1 MKNILTK
8 SMIALS
14 FVAILISCKK
24 KEITPADVPTYA
36 APVITFANGT
46 TSHQFT
52 LTESSYKISGN
63 TTSENKLK
71 EVSFSVISN
80 KGEKALGSAITTF
93 SNTSSYDFQ
102 TVVDS
107 ASLATAGVVLDSVD
121 QVNGII
127 IKVIVTDLKALVT
140 TGNFTLTF
148 TPEPSQPSGGDINTY
163 TATLLGDQGNS
174 NVGSYYATSTNSVY
188 IYANAA
194 SNSSMIDMVY
204 YYGSNNLATLA
215 APNDPTINGGSGN
228 LSLGT
233 ILNPQNTTIFRTTK
247 LTASDFDAITNDAT
261 FSSFTGADLTKVPT
275 LNVGDVIAFKTVA
288 GKVGVIKVTKL
299 VAGTSGVTNGSIT
312 ITVKVQK

>member
-8 SMIALS
+8 SMIVLS

-46 TSHQFT
+46 TSHKFT

-80 KGEKALGSAITTF
+80 KGEKAFGATITTF
-93 SNTSSYDFQ
+93 TNTSSYDFQ

-121 QVNGII
+121 QVNGIT
-127 IKVIVTDLKALVT
+127 IKVTVTDLKALVT

-148 TPEPSQPSGGDINTY
+148 TPEPSQPSGGDIKTH

-174 NVGSYYATSTNSVY
+174 KDGSYYATSTNSVY
-188 IYANAA
+188 LYANAS
-194 SNSSMIDMVY
+194 SNSSLIDMVY
-204 YYGSNNLATLA
+204 YYGSDNLATLA
-215 APNDPTINGGSGN
+215 APNDPTINGGGNN

-233 ILNPQNTTIFRTTK
+233 ILKPQNTTIFRTTN
-247 LTASDFDAITNDAT
+247 LTPSDFDLINNDAT
-261 FSSFTGADLTKVPT
+261 FKTFSGADLTRVNK
-275 LNVGDVIAFKTVA
+275 LKVGDVIAFKTVT

-299 VAGTSGVTNGSIT
+299 VAGTSGVTDGSIT
-312 ITVKVQK
+312 IIVKVQI